1 MAAICAIINID
12 QYSRTW
18 QQGTATRKEY
28 LNMLPSETICISL
41 GNWVIAF
48 YAVYAMAGIA
58 LLSASA
64 VLIDWAV
71 GMVRSSRGISN
82 VKFSR
87 RAQVLG
93 SQA

>member
-1 MAAICAIINID
+1 MPATETAA
-12 QYSRTW
+12 
-18 QQGTATRKEY
+18 
-28 LNMLPSETICISL
+28 LSL
-41 GNWVIAF
+41 GNWTIAF
-48 YAVYAMAGIA
+48 YAVYTMAAVAIVAM
-58 LLSASA
+58 SA

-93 SQA
+93 LRA